1 VLDMHRAG
9 VDIVMVTGD
18 HPSTAEAIA
27 TELGL
32 RNAGQ
37 VITGAEIEG
46 LDDDALAK
54 LVGRV
59 GVFARVT
66 PMHKVRI
73 VRALQRTGRV
83 VAMTGDGANDAP
95 AIRLADVGIA
105 LGEGSTTAAR
115 QAADMVVTDERIETI
130 VHAALEGRALWT
142 SVRDAVAI
150 LVGGNLGEILYT
162 LVGGLFASQ
171 PPLNVRQLLLVNL
184 VTDTFPA
191 LAIALRPPVHTSP
204 EELLREGPDAS
215 LGDALTRD
223 IMWRAMITAGCASGA
238 WLAAR
243 MGGKRGANTVGLLAL
258 TGSQLAQ
265 TLAAGSHSLPV
276 IATSVGSFAALV
288 AVVETP
294 VVSHFFGCRPL
305 GPMGLLQAT
314 AAMAVGTGAYV
325 VLPRVVDKVVPR
337 LAGAWRRWRPAHGKA
352 QAAGSQDQGSEGIDG
367 SQAEGS
373 NGSNGSEPPVQRA
386 AQEPPADTGTVRA
399 EAQDRAPGAAEQT
412 A

>member
-1 VLDMHRAG
+1 
-9 VDIVMVTGD
+9 MVTGD

-32 RNAGQ
+32 HNRAQ
-37 VITGAEIEG
+37 LMTGADIDR
-46 LDDDALAK
+46 LDDDALAAA
-54 LVGRV
+54 VGQV

-73 VRALQRTGRV
+73 VRALQATGRV

-130 VHAALEGRALWT
+130 VQAALEGRALWS
-142 SVRDAVAI
+142 SVRDAVSI

-162 LVGGLFASQ
+162 VAGGLISAK

-191 LAIALRPPVHTSP
+191 LAIALRPPAHTSP
-204 EELLREGPDAS
+204 EQLLREGPDVS

-223 IMWRAMITAGCASGA
+223 IIWRAVITASCASGA
-238 WLAAR
+238 WLVAR
-243 MGGKRGANTVGLLAL
+243 IGGKRGADTVGLLAL

-265 TLAAGSHSLPV
+265 TLAVGGRSLPV
-276 IATSVGSFAALV
+276 IATSLGSFAALV
-288 AVVETP
+288 AIVETP

-305 GPMGLLQAT
+305 GPTGLLQAT
-314 AAMAVGTGAYV
+314 AAMAASVGAYL
-325 VLPRVVDKVVPR
+325 VLPKVARTAAGQATGRVATKVAR
-337 LAGAWRRWRPAHGKA
+337 KLGKGAIAGWRRWKGTSGAMPAPEQAVSAADGHGEASAAPAARDAAADHPAAPGTPPKSTPGNGVRRPAEHNA
-352 QAAGSQDQGSEGIDG
+352 
-367 SQAEGS
+367 
-373 NGSNGSEPPVQRA
+373 
-386 AQEPPADTGTVRA
+386 
-399 EAQDRAPGAAEQT
+399 
-412 A
+412 